1 MLETDC
7 LEQPIQHSD
16 SLHNH
21 GVFAS
26 HVELKR
32 DECLRD
38 GFRSHALW
46 CSCMGINLVKYPV
59 CQVWE
64 LADFIVIPD
73 HYLIHMQ
80 QSAAHGKHYKSIY
93 NVTGLMITLY

>member
-7 LEQPIQHSD
+7 LEQLIQYSD
-16 SLHNH
+16 IAHFH
-21 GVFAS
+21 GVICFPCKIR
-26 HVELKR
+26 VK
-32 DECLRD
+32 CLGD
-38 GFRSHALW
+38 GFLFYALW
-46 CSCMGINLVKYPV
+46 YNCMAINLVKYPV

-80 QSAAHGKHYKSIY
+80 PSTAHGKHYKSTY
-93 NVTGLMITLY
+93 NVAGLMITLH